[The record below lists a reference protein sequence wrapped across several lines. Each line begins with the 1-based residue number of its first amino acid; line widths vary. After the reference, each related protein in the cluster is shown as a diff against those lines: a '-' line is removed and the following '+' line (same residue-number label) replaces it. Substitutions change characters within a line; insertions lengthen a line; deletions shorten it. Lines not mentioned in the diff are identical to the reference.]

1 MNCKYEILHWYELNS
16 LNYEMN
22 CKYEILHWYELK
34 SLNYEINGLNSCLIK
49 QWNDRI
55 RVESLNE

>member
-1 MNCKYEILHWYELNS
+1 
-16 LNYEMN
+16 MN

-49 QWNDRI
+49 QI
-55 RVESLNE
+55 EMIG